1 MKAPTQKVASKLLS
15 AHKQRSLRMIMQFKQ
30 QLLLCTNTTTSTDS
44 NDKVGM
50 ILTISTAREF
60 HQSLMVG
67 LIESCKGLIELYSVQ
82 PDSSN
87 STTTT
92 TATTTTTTTSSTST
106 DEIMHSYKSL
116 ESMIATI
123 MSDYTKT
130 ILQAFEFFFKR
141 YNYSSSFYCY
151 CIYTSYTI
159 NIHILYTIH
168 AYTIYYT
175 IHAYTIYTIH
185 YTIY

>member
-1 MKAPTQKVASKLLS
+1 
-15 AHKQRSLRMIMQFKQ
+15 
-30 QLLLCTNTTTSTDS
+30 
-44 NDKVGM
+44 
-50 ILTISTAREF
+50 
-60 HQSLMVG
+60 MVG

-87 STTTT
+87 ST
-92 TATTTTTTTSSTST
+92 TTTTTTTSSTST

-141 YNYSSSFYCY
+141 YNYSSSF
-151 CIYTSYTI
+151 
-159 NIHILYTIH
+159 
-168 AYTIYYT
+168 
-175 IHAYTIYTIH
+175 
-185 YTIY
+185 

>member
-1 MKAPTQKVASKLLS
+1 
-15 AHKQRSLRMIMQFKQ
+15 MITQFKQ
-30 QLLLCTNTTTSTDS
+30 QLLLCTNTTTTSTDS
-44 NDKVGM
+44 NDKVATM
-50 ILTISTAREF
+50 LTISTAREF

-92 TATTTTTTTSSTST
+92 TTTNTTTATTNTST

-141 YNYSSSFYCY
+141 
-151 CIYTSYTI
+151 
-159 NIHILYTIH
+159 
-168 AYTIYYT
+168 
-175 IHAYTIYTIH
+175 
-185 YTIY
+185 

>member
-15 AHKQRSLRMIMQFKQ
+15 AHKQRSLRMITQFKQ
-30 QLLLCTNTTTSTDS
+30 QLLLCTNTTTSSTDN
-44 NDKVGM
+44 NDKVGT

-87 STTTT
+87 NT
-92 TATTTTTTTSSTST
+92 TAATTSSTST

-141 YNYSSSFYCY
+141 YNYSSSF
-151 CIYTSYTI
+151 
-159 NIHILYTIH
+159 
-168 AYTIYYT
+168 
-175 IHAYTIYTIH
+175 
-185 YTIY
+185 